1 MSWEVIEFFRMS
13 VFQSDCVVILGRINT
28 KRNYLELQDL
38 SSLVPTCFSFQSSCA
53 ILNLPTLTKIGVLFS
68 YNCIQQLPCQAN
80 SVSLI
85 RILHSE
91 PLSVQASYCL
101 RKASS
106 LLIVVICPSDQIIV
120 SMILFLSELC
130 NCFAKQKRG

>member
-1 MSWEVIEFFRMS
+1 MS
-13 VFQSDCVVILGRINT
+13 VFQPDCVVILSRQTLSGTTLN
-28 KRNYLELQDL
+28 LLDL
-38 SSLVPTCFSFQSSCA
+38 SYLVTTCFSVQSPCA

-80 SVSLI
+80 SVSPI
-85 RILHSE
+85 RILYSE